1 MKNPPAPAFWW
12 ALSWELDR
20 SVSSVALG
28 VFGAMSARGAIALW
42 LAGSRKRTH
51 LLYEI
56 ISKQIQHRMSPVRT
70 DSGEAGLGSGAGMY
84 SVYVWLYPQ
93 RAIHL
98 SVVSIKAPPHPSLI
112 FYVCAYKYLPSMILK
127 SFLERGEWNI
137 YLLVFL
143 SLLQQPNPQHS
154 SWKFHLTHCCA
165 ANGPKI
171 ATAWLMWGHIFS
183 YVAQAK
189 ATLRWQ

>member
-20 SVSSVALG
+20 SASSVALG

-84 SVYVWLYPQ
+84 SVYV
-93 RAIHL
+93 
-98 SVVSIKAPPHPSLI
+98 
-112 FYVCAYKYLPSMILK
+112 
-127 SFLERGEWNI
+127 
-137 YLLVFL
+137 
-143 SLLQQPNPQHS
+143 
-154 SWKFHLTHCCA
+154 
-165 ANGPKI
+165 
-171 ATAWLMWGHIFS
+171 
-183 YVAQAK
+183 
-189 ATLRWQ
+189 